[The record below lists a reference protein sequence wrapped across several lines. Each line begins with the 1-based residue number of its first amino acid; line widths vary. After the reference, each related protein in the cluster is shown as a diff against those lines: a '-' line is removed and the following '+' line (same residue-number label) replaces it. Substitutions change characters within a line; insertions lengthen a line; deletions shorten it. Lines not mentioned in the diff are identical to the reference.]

1 MSDVPGPRED
11 DSIPAAR
18 PITDEVPLARP
29 ITLPHIQ
36 TRSPGNELLLL
47 PSTASAAWL
56 DTAALVISL
65 ILLEVVAEVVI
76 AVVVGMPMESLDKLD
91 DTGQSAFGRAFLL
104 PTLVVRAAGTIVIV
118 AAILQYRG
126 QPARSVGIG
135 RPGLALDLLV
145 GLAATV
151 IAYGLIYVTM
161 SIICLIWPAL
171 WEQMQENAERIIQM
185 VPRLRPL
192 GFAGVALVISIYEEL
207 LFRGFLMTR
216 LRRGTGSWTLAVV
229 LSTAVFTALHA
240 FDQTASAL
248 VAVTILSL
256 VFSGVTI
263 WRRSIIPA
271 IVAHALFDLSQ
282 FLLLNLQAGDSWT

>member
-1 MSDVPGPRED
+1 MPSADRVAGDEAPPFDKDKPPR
-11 DSIPAAR
+11 
-18 PITDEVPLARP
+18 PLVAK
-29 ITLPHIQ
+29 
-36 TRSPGNELLLL
+36 GAGLL
-47 PSTASAAWL
+47 
-56 DTAALVISL
+56 
-65 ILLEVVAEVVI
+65 
-76 AVVVGMPMESLDKLD
+76 
-91 DTGQSAFGRAFLL
+91 
-104 PTLVVRAAGTIVIV
+104 
-118 AAILQYRG
+118 
-126 QPARSVGIG
+126 
-135 RPGLALDLLV
+135 
-145 GLAATV
+145 
-151 IAYGLIYVTM
+151 
-161 SIICLIWPAL
+161 
-171 WEQMQENAERIIQM
+171 AERIIQM